1 MTDMGILPGM
11 EVLRVFSAQLKQHAR
26 SSDVFCRFGCEEF
39 FLVMPDMEI
48 SSAYER
54 VELICRNFSSSH
66 VCFADFCI
74 EVSASFGVA
83 AFPEHGNA
91 ANALIAAADKALYA
105 AKAAGRN
112 CVKSAEIY

>member
-1 MTDMGILPGM
+1 
-11 EVLRVFSAQLKQHAR
+11 
-26 SSDVFCRFGCEEF
+26 
-39 FLVMPDMEI
+39 MPDMEI
-48 SSAYER
+48 RSAYER